1 MRTKTIG
8 YLEPA
13 ELTDELFDVLE
24 QMAILKN
31 EDSGFSFLTSRSWI
45 QIWLDDAKT
54 DFDRSGQQHPCFIQ
68 ATQLVDIMTQQN
80 LDCVMVCKDKDLEL
94 K

>member
-45 QIWLDDAKT
+45 QIWLDGAASSIHASY
-54 DFDRSGQQHPCFIQ
+54 RRHS
-68 ATQLVDIMTQQN
+68 L
-80 LDCVMVCKDKDLEL
+80 
-94 K
+94 